1 MTKKRNGRKKRIGTR
16 KESEEKTKI
25 GKRTKTEIA
34 DQVVVI
40 GTEVVVAIAK
50 IEIVV
55 EAGAVTVVV
64 LAVHVIPVGN
74 LVVLIGTEESG
85 RAVQK
90 EERIVNVIAADGL
103 LLQLKNS

>member
-1 MTKKRNGRKKRIGTR
+1 M
-16 KESEEKTKI
+16 
-25 GKRTKTEIA
+25 
-34 DQVVVI
+34 I

-64 LAVHVIPVGN
+64 LAVLVIPVGN

>member
-1 MTKKRNGRKKRIGTR
+1 M
-16 KESEEKTKI
+16 
-25 GKRTKTEIA
+25 
-34 DQVVVI
+34 I

-64 LAVHVIPVGN
+64 LAVLVIPVGN

-103 LLQLKNS
+103 LLQLKNSWLKWP

>member
-1 MTKKRNGRKKRIGTR
+1 M
-16 KESEEKTKI
+16 
-25 GKRTKTEIA
+25 
-34 DQVVVI
+34 I

-55 EAGAVTVVV
+55 EVGAVTVVV
-64 LAVHVIPVGN
+64 LAVLVIPVGN

-103 LLQLKNS
+103 LLQLKNSWLKWP